1 METSP
6 VNSPCVAQ
14 CKLTEDKSH
23 CLGCLRTL
31 NEIRDWSAISNE
43 EKQLIIEAIKQ
54 RRKNNGHQTKE
65 VASRQNR

>member
-14 CKLTEDKSH
+14 CKLTENKSH

-31 NEIRDWSAISNE
+31 DEIRDWSTVGNE

-54 RRKNNGHQTKE
+54 RQKIMGIKPKK
-65 VASRQNR
+65 